1 MISHAVT
8 RPSPALQP
16 PAAAAAP
23 CSDLCAA
30 VLQGVRDAAAAS
42 TSAHGRG
49 ELQALGL
56 MLAQRSQAFAA
67 AFAAALD
74 QQRAEAGASAGH
86 SRTAF
91 NAMALE
97 LVEDRQVEQDME
109 VMRAVQHIRDAAEWE
124 MREHR
129 SLLAS
134 LPPHERG
141 PLDRTPEPS
150 ACARALLGAFEQLGL
165 DHADRLRLMRAS
177 SDAMASWFREH
188 HAQQVRR
195 LRQRGV
201 AAAPFTVIVG
211 GAVAVSPQRSLPV
224 QRASGVAEPALR
236 AVPAPRVPAQ
246 AQGAAPAGLGLLLQ
260 CLQTRS
266 TADSRNDEPD
276 PQKVSQQGLA
286 DHLWR
291 LLRDSTEPVVEPVR
305 GVSIEALPPAAQF
318 HLPGS
323 SRPKLPAGFQQSVLR
338 RQFEAALRR
347 QIREQLQGCDVQR
360 SLRHF
365 LLAPWVH
372 ALTETLLQHGPDS
385 PLTHRIFESSDKLIE
400 RVARPGTGAVDL
412 EVLLGTV
419 EEALGL
425 TLLPSERVQALRG
438 LLGDLL
444 SDGPAPAKAVGGE
457 ESAEGWIEALTPGQ
471 WLQLQIDSQWITAE
485 LQWSSTN
492 QQFFLFRSQ
501 HAGRSHSMSRR
512 ALLQMKEQGRVERLA
527 STCQAVQ

>member
-8 RPSPALQP
+8 RPLPALQP
-16 PAAAAAP
+16 IAAAAAP

-42 TSAHGRG
+42 TSAYGRG

-56 MLAQRSQAFAA
+56 MLAQRSQAFAG

-74 QQRAEAGASAGH
+74 QQPAAPGVSTMP
-86 SRTAF
+86 SRTAS

-109 VMRAVQHIRDAAEWE
+109 VMRAVQRIRDAAEWE

-134 LPPHERG
+134 LPPNERG
-141 PLDRTPEPS
+141 LLVNTPEPS
-150 ACARALLGAFEQLGL
+150 ACARALLRAFEQLGL

-177 SDAMASWFREH
+177 SDAVAAWFREH

-195 LRQRGV
+195 LRERGV
-201 AAAPFTVIVG
+201 VAAPFTVIVG
-211 GAVAVSPQRSLPV
+211 GAAAVSPQRSRPV
-224 QRASGVAEPALR
+224 PRASGQPEAALR
-236 AVPAPRVPAQ
+236 AVPAPRAPAQ
-246 AQGAAPAGLGLLLQ
+246 AQVAAPVGLGLLLQ

-266 TADSRNDEPD
+266 SADLRYDAPN
-276 PQKVSQQGLA
+276 PQEASQQVLA
-286 DHLWR
+286 DKLWR
-291 LLRDSTEPVVEPVR
+291 LLRGSTAPGAEPVR
-305 GVSIEALPPAAQF
+305 GVPIEELPRATQF
-318 HLPGS
+318 HLPDP

-347 QIREQLQGCDVQR
+347 QIREQLRGCHVQR

-372 ALTETLLQHGPDS
+372 ALAETLLQHGPDA
-385 PLTHRIFESSDKLIE
+385 PLTHRIFESSDDLIG
-400 RVARPGTGAVDL
+400 RIARPGTGTGDL
-412 EVLLGTV
+412 EPLLQTV

-425 TLLPSERVQALRG
+425 TLLPSERVRALRG

-444 SDGPAPAKAVGGE
+444 SQGPAAQEAAGGE
-457 ESAEGWIEALTPGQ
+457 QNEERWIETLAPGQ
-471 WLQLQIDSQWITAE
+471 WFQLQIDSQWITAE
-485 LQWSSTN
+485 LLWSSTN

-512 ALLQMKEQGRVERLA
+512 ALLQMKAQGRVEGLA
-527 STCQAVQ
+527 STSQAMQ

>member
-1 MISHAVT
+1 MISQAVT

-16 PAAAAAP
+16 LAAAAAP
-23 CSDLCAA
+23 CSELCAA
-30 VLQGVRDAAAAS
+30 VLQGVRDAATAS
-42 TSAHGRG
+42 TSSHGRG

-56 MLAQRSQAFAA
+56 MLAQRSHAFAA
-67 AFAAALD
+67 GFAAALG
-74 QQRAEAGASAGH
+74 QQQAEPGVPAGH
-86 SRTAF
+86 TRTAS
-91 NAMALE
+91 NAMALA
-97 LVEDRQVEQDME
+97 LVDDRQVEQDME

-124 MREHR
+124 MREHS

-141 PLDRTPEPS
+141 PLDSTPEPS

-177 SDAMASWFREH
+177 SDAVAAWFREH

-195 LRQRGV
+195 LRGRGV

-211 GAVAVSPQRSLPV
+211 GAAAVSPRRPLPV
-224 QRASGVAEPALR
+224 QRASGMSEAALR
-236 AVPAPRVPAQ
+236 VVPGPQGPVQ
-246 AQGAAPAGLGLLLQ
+246 AQGVVPVGLGLLLQ

-266 TADSRNDEPD
+266 TADSRNDEPN
-276 PQKVSQQGLA
+276 PQKVSQQVLA
-286 DHLWR
+286 DKLWR
-291 LLRDSTEPVVEPVR
+291 LLRDSTEPEAEHVQ
-305 GVSIEALPPAAQF
+305 GVSIQELPRATLF
-318 HLPGS
+318 HSPGTS
-323 SRPKLPAGFQQSVLR
+323 SPKLPASFQQSVQR

-385 PLTHRIFESSDKLIE
+385 PLTHRIFESSDELIE
-400 RVARPGTGAVDL
+400 RATRPGTGAADL

-425 TLLPSERVQALRG
+425 TLLPSERVRALRG

-444 SDGPAPAKAVGGE
+444 SQGPAPQEAVGGE
-457 ESAEGWIEALTPGQ
+457 GDAEGWIETLTPGQ

-485 LQWSSTN
+485 LLWSSTN

-512 ALLQMKEQGRVERLA
+512 ALLQMKAQGRVERLA